1 MCEYFFGLIMGFIL
15 CVALG
20 AGIDVDDRK
29 EAVKSGWIKIDGEIY
44 TLRKADVVD
53 AAEDVKP

>member
-1 MCEYFFGLIMGFIL
+1 MGFIL

-29 EAVKSGWIKIDGEIY
+29 EAVKSGWINIDGEIY

>member
-1 MCEYFFGLIMGFIL
+1 MCEYFFGLIMGFLL
-15 CVALG
+15 CAVLHCAV
-20 AGIDVDDRK
+20 DVDDRK

-53 AAEDVKP
+53 AVEEVK